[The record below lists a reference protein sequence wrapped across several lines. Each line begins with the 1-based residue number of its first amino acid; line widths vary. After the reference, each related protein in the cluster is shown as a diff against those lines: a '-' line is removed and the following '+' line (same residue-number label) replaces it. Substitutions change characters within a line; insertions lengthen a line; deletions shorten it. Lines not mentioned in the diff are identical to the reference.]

1 MSAINGT
8 VLARSHS
15 VTILDKIT
23 SDLPRTLIDPN
34 IKQKLKSFVLSDT
47 TFDIPNPIN
56 ILVGTDLFTNALT
69 GDRHTLSPKIHVALG
84 SIFDYVKMGTTPSLT
99 LSLNN
104 KRNDFDITYSLEVHP
119 EDSASMKMEFQ
130 GAPFQR
136 RLYFSSHPP
145 VYEKDTKIFVWNC
158 ALHSARDVVFD
169 WCAHAHIGG
178 VGEEGGTARNGRG
191 IAGDLAIF
199 NSRHRRSNTTRSS
212 PATSRHPGDAM
223 EEILD
228 TGRNTSGIHMG
239 FYEGLRDN
247 VAPAA
252 TCMPAFALAEACQ
265 RSVLGTASSCN
276 PPVILR
282 PPTVVLTPPPAILTP
297 EPIYRSKTPTDAGG
311 NSLPDVWGELDAI
324 DRKQKQ
330 ELVISIGIVVT
341 NPRNMDGGIRFTT
354 QYLKHHLELTNVNIK
369 LTKQC
374 SNDGERGLTHRNVPT
389 YTVYYFTKSGV
400 IRNCTRI
407 ESLLGDDERLFSNS
421 SDLLYPRTIFFK
433 RLEKLLAPSKLSVL
447 CLDYIRQLDIMF
459 LHNSTFLVPSVF
471 FSVEQLIQINLLGNE
486 DTETC
491 ESTDKTSTSLNYPST
506 SQQENVVPCLID
518 VEAKDSNHN
527 INFTPH
533 NQGRESSD
541 GQLIFKED
549 VAAYL
554 QQIKSSFS
562 TNLGDV
568 NEVAKIHKPL
578 RTKCINSTAT
588 LLHQIHS
595 SSSTNLKRG
604 NKPRKLQN
612 TLSSEQVNLTISKTL
627 VPILIDLCKAISTH
641 TPNEITESNE
651 TVNDNCSKVVNSEQ
665 KVTPITSLEI
675 TPTDKLPESNKETT
689 MASECSITMNDAL
702 DSPGRVTVQ
711 AQRCQPKRKPTFKS
725 LQQSIPKS
733 SSLALQNSKNTFEFG
748 HILDISSEN
757 VHASYDGVALSHL
770 SSNVHIDAIDK
781 INSNDDEN
789 SYQDDFEELD
799 ENLTISMVDTD
810 DSLEEQKNQSFQWS
824 ISVLRTK
831 VFSYFGRIF
840 LLDDF
845 MNDTIPAKPAGWEG
859 S

>member
-1 MSAINGT
+1 M
-8 VLARSHS
+8 
-15 VTILDKIT
+15 
-23 SDLPRTLIDPN
+23 
-34 IKQKLKSFVLSDT
+34 T
-47 TFDIPNPIN
+47 TKGVVN
-56 ILVGTDLFTNALT
+56 
-69 GDRHTLSPKIHVALG
+69 
-84 SIFDYVKMGTTPSLT
+84 
-99 LSLNN
+99 
-104 KRNDFDITYSLEVHP
+104 
-119 EDSASMKMEFQ
+119 SM
-130 GAPFQR
+130 
-136 RLYFSSHPP
+136 
-145 VYEKDTKIFVWNC
+145 D
-158 ALHSARDVVFD
+158 
-169 WCAHAHIGG
+169 
-178 VGEEGGTARNGRG
+178 
-191 IAGDLAIF
+191 
-199 NSRHRRSNTTRSS
+199 
-212 PATSRHPGDAM
+212 
-223 EEILD
+223 
-228 TGRNTSGIHMG
+228 
-239 FYEGLRDN
+239 
-247 VAPAA
+247 
-252 TCMPAFALAEACQ
+252 
-265 RSVLGTASSCN
+265 
-276 PPVILR
+276 
-282 PPTVVLTPPPAILTP
+282 
-297 EPIYRSKTPTDAGG
+297 
-311 NSLPDVWGELDAI
+311 
-324 DRKQKQ
+324 
-330 ELVISIGIVVT
+330 
-341 NPRNMDGGIRFTT
+341 
-354 QYLKHHLELTNVNIK
+354 
-369 LTKQC
+369 
-374 SNDGERGLTHRNVPT
+374 
-389 YTVYYFTKSGV
+389 
-400 IRNCTRI
+400 
-407 ESLLGDDERLFSNS
+407 
-421 SDLLYPRTIFFK
+421 
-433 RLEKLLAPSKLSVL
+433 
-447 CLDYIRQLDIMF
+447 
-459 LHNSTFLVPSVF
+459 
-471 FSVEQLIQINLLGNE
+471 

-527 INFTPH
+527 INFTPY

-568 NEVAKIHKPL
+568 NEVPKIHKPL

-689 MASECSITMNDAL
+689 MTSECSITMNDAL
-702 DSPGRVTVQ
+702 DSPGRVNIQ

-733 SSLALQNSKNTFEFG
+733 SCLALQSSKNTFEFG

-757 VHASYDGVALSHL
+757 VHASDDGVALSHL
-770 SSNVHIDAIDK
+770 SSNVHIDAIDE

-810 DSLEEQKNQSFQWS
+810 DSLEEQKNQSFQW
-824 ISVLRTK
+824 R
-831 VFSYFGRIF
+831 
-840 LLDDF
+840 
-845 MNDTIPAKPAGWEG
+845 
-859 S
+859 